1 MRIWHAYVAR
11 DCTAVLVTCYLQ
23 PTGLGCTRN
32 VQLPT
37 LNCFASYFCTLMRR
51 QTYLFLVL
59 LMVYKAEAVQEPASW
74 QLVILQPSKVPV
86 VEFSFI

>member
-1 MRIWHAYVAR
+1 MWPVTAQLYCLLVICNHWSGLYPQ
-11 DCTAVLVTCYLQ
+11 CTAAYLQ
-23 PTGLGCTRN
+23 L
-32 VQLPT
+32 
-37 LNCFASYFCTLMRR
+37 FCK
-51 QTYLFLVL
+51 LFVHADAAAEMSPVVL